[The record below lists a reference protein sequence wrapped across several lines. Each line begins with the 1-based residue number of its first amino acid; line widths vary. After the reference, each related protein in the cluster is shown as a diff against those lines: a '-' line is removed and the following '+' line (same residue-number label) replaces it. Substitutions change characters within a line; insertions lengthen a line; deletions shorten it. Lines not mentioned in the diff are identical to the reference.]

1 MRFARTIA
9 GLAMIL
15 VVMGAA
21 LDAVAQSKKVAKP
34 KQDYPAA
41 VYCTTTGGQ
50 LEVRHAV
57 YGTNNPQQD

>member
-15 VVMGAA
+15 AVTGTA
-21 LDAVAQSKKVAKP
+21 LDAVAQSKKAAKP

-41 VYCTTTGGQ
+41 VY
-50 LEVRHAV
+50 
-57 YGTNNPQQD
+57 